1 MSGWPE
7 QGHARVE
14 RLALDLAFAANAVA
28 ELGEAAPVRACDVR
42 LAAAELQREVDVF
55 AREVGD
61 DGHRV
66 LRFARLV
73 LEGLEREL
81 DPIRDPS
88 A

>member
-1 MSGWPE
+1 MSGRPG

-28 ELGEAAPVRACDVR
+28 ELGEAAPVPACDVR

-61 DGHRV
+61 GHRV

-81 DPIRDPS
+81 DPVRDPS
-88 A
+88 P